1 MDLFEFGYFA
11 LICALLAYGAPMLET
26 SLHRILLGL
35 TTGVIAAVA
44 LPFVRNLF
52 F

>member
-11 LICALLAYGAPMLET
+11 IIGATLAYGAPMLET
-26 SLHRILLGL
+26 SFRRILLGL
-35 TTGVIAAVA
+35 TTGIIAAVA
-44 LPFVRNLF
+44 LPYVRELF